1 MPNANAAL
9 PELADWQVYQRD
21 FTQFIRDPKHAKKPH
36 KASAQRMRL
45 YAELLFNNVEGAVS
59 ACFPVLSKL
68 IGVRK
73 WRRLIREF
81 YATHPCQTPHFRQ
94 LPDEFMQFLQSE
106 WTTQPDYPAFTL
118 ELAHYEWIELV
129 LMVSNQDELMPPCDA
144 HGDLMT
150 HIPLLNPVMAN
161 LSYRYPVHK
170 LSQRYRPVTPPDTPT
185 HLLVYRN
192 QDDEV
197 RFNVQN
203 AVTARLID
211 ILSAHQLTGMQALS
225 QLANEIQHPDLDSL
239 LQFGAAL
246 LTDLHQQSCI
256 LGVCKH

>member
-1 MPNANAAL
+1 MPSASTAL
-9 PELADWQVYQRD
+9 SELTDWQVYQRD
-21 FTQFIRDPKHAKKPH
+21 FTQFIRDPQHAKKPH

-45 YAELLFNNVEGAVS
+45 YAELLFNNIEGAVS
-59 ACFPVLSKL
+59 AGFPVLSKI

-94 LPDEFMQFLQSE
+94 LPDEFIQFLQNE
-106 WTTQPDYPAFTL
+106 WTTQSDYPDFTL

-129 LMVSNQDELMPPCDA
+129 LMVSNQDEQTPNYDV

-150 HIPLLNPVMAN
+150 HIPLLNPVMVN
-161 LSYRYPVHK
+161 LSYRYPVHI
-170 LSQRYRPVTPPDTPT
+170 LSYHYHPANPPDEFT

-192 QDDEV
+192 LDDEV
-197 RFNVQN
+197 RFNIQN

-211 ILSAHQLTGMQALS
+211 ILSAHQLTGTEALS
-225 QLANEIQHPDLDSL
+225 QLADEMQHPDLESL
-239 LQFGAAL
+239 LQFGATL
-246 LTDLHQQSCI
+246 LADLHQQSCI
-256 LGVCKH
+256 LGALQY